1 MTMKFIETDDGS
13 YLAVDRIVRMSRVKI
28 AEGKSGTRVELT
40 DGTTGVVRLPW
51 APFEVMRMLSP
62 IIPAAPGYETLETF
76 DGDEVIRGTVIGWRI
91 EQYGV
96 TPITLDGV
104 DEDGAVKAPN
114 GQVVEVGHCTY
125 PSEYAW
131 LAERKRAAAK
141 RGRQA

>member
-1 MTMKFIETDDGS
+1 MKFIETDDGS

-76 DGDEVIRGTVIGWRI
+76 DGDEVIRGTVIGWRV

-104 DEDGAVKAPN
+104 DESGVVKGPDGRVTE
-114 GQVVEVGHCTY
+114 VECCVY
-125 PSEYAW
+125 PSEQAW
-131 LAERKRAAAK
+131 VAEKKRATARRKA
-141 RGRQA
+141 